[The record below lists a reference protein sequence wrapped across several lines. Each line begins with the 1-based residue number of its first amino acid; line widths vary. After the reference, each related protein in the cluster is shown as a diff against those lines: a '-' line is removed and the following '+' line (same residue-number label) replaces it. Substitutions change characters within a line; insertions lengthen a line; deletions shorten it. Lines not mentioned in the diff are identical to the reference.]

1 MSREQDYS
9 VWTSM
14 KARCS
19 NDKDK
24 DYARYGGRGISVC
37 KKWQD
42 SFDDFMKDMGPRQ
55 DGYTIERINNDGNY
69 EPKNCKWVDRAT
81 QAKNRNF
88 KEEDLTTHD
97 LDAEVFS
104 VGTWNGD
111 KYTAE
116 DLDMMVDS
124 FTKLGEVIKPPVKL
138 GHNEDQMKGIMKDGL
153 PALGWVKALKR
164 VGDKLIASL
173 TQVPEIVY
181 KAIKAGRYKRV
192 SSEIYW
198 NLKHGGQTFKRVLA
212 GVALLGADIPA
223 VTNLKDLEAYLSQSI
238 DDGSFERCAAY
249 AFGFDDTG
257 KITGKENQFMEAQL
271 KEYKDKLALETAAR
285 EKAEANAKTYKEKL
299 DANVKAR
306 VEKDKTEKRDAFKA
320 FCEDMVKAGKMTP
333 AGRDILVKQENHSY
347 SEDAGDFNITLET
360 IKAYVETH
368 GKVLDTKEYGHEGD
382 KGNKEYDDPADELHA
397 KALKYATDNKTEYAD
412 AVIAVLKSDAE
423 LAKAYSTAGIVDKE
437 GE

>member
-1 MSREQDYS
+1 MEQLREYLEKGS
-9 VWTSM
+9 
-14 KARCS
+14 A
-19 NDKDK
+19 
-24 DYARYGGRGISVC
+24 
-37 KKWQD
+37 
-42 SFDDFMKDMGPRQ
+42 
-55 DGYTIERINNDGNY
+55 
-69 EPKNCKWVDRAT
+69 
-81 QAKNRNF
+81 
-88 KEEDLTTHD
+88 THD

-111 KYTAE
+111 KYTTE
-116 DLDMMVDS
+116 DLDIMVDS
-124 FTKLGEVIKPPVKL
+124 FAKLGEAIKPPVKL
-138 GHNEDQMKGIMKDGL
+138 GHNEEQMKGIMKDGL
-153 PALGWVKALKR
+153 PALGWVKSLKR

-181 KAIKAGRYKRV
+181 NAIKAGRYKRV

-198 NLKHGGQTFKRVLA
+198 NLKHGGQVFKRVLA

-238 DDGSFERCAAY
+238 NDGSFERCAAY

-285 EKAEANAKTYKEKL
+285 EKAEADAKTYKEKL
-299 DANVKAR
+299 DADVKAR
-306 VEKDKTEKRDAFKA
+306 VEKDKTEKRDAFKT

-333 AGRDILVKQENHSY
+333 AGRDILIKQENHSY
-347 SEDAGDFNITLET
+347 SEDASDFVITLET

-368 GKVLDTKEYGHEGD
+368 GKVLDTKEYGHEKD
-382 KGNKEYDDPADELHA
+382 GNHEEYDEPADELHA
-397 KALKYATDNKTEYAD
+397 KATKYAADNKVDYAD
-412 AVIAVLKSDAE
+412 AVRAVLDSDAE
-423 LAKAYSTAGIVDKE
+423 LARAYSTAGIVDKE